1 MKSSLPPSKNVEVR
15 QREFPRPQGP
25 IAVGGNAIHAAD
37 QKKQEAWGKQ
47 RIKATLKSK
56 DNSFAPM
63 LKDMDKLPKQLAK
76 DVASKGGAD
85 NVPMPTPRPDPS
97 VPYKKPNVWTGD

>member
-1 MKSSLPPSKNVEVR
+1 MKSSVPPSKNVEVR

-37 QKKQEAWGKQ
+37 QKAQEAWGKQ

-56 DNSFAPM
+56 DNDFAPM
-63 LKDMDKLPKQLAK
+63 LKSMDKTAKQLK
-76 DVASKGGAD
+76 TQPGAD
-85 NVPMPTPRPDPS
+85 VPIPTSRPDPS